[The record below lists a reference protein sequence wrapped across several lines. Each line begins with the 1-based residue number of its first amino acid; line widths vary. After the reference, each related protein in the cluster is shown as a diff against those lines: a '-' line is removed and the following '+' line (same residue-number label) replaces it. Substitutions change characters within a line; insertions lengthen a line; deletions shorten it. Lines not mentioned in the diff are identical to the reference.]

1 MHNKKI
7 LLVNPWVYD
16 FAAFDLW
23 AKPLGLLYL
32 GAMLRQNGCR
42 VDLIDCLASDQPVPR
57 IYGQGKFRREV
68 VDNPA
73 PLKHIPR
80 HYARYGMSIESFRA
94 KLSSLEPPDVVLVT
108 SLMTYWYPGVF
119 EAIRHIKAAFT
130 HTPVVLGGVYA
141 TLCSEHAA
149 ANSGADHI
157 ITGEGEM
164 ELMNLL
170 SDLWGVKPAYL
181 PDPDDLDQCAYP
193 CLDLEPSLRYGCIL
207 TSRGCPCRCTYCAAH
222 LLVKG
227 LRHRDPL
234 KVADEIAFWKGRGLK
249 DFAFYDDALL
259 TQSEFFAVP
268 LLKDIISRRLD
279 VRFHCPNALHAR
291 FITPDL
297 AHWMRSAGFIT
308 IRLGLETS
316 DPALQLS
323 TGNKVTTGEFLRA
336 VESLRQAGY
345 AGKDI
350 GVYLLCGLPRQ
361 EAGEVWGAIRLVRE
375 SGARPILAEY
385 SPIPHTG
392 LWDQAVESSPYP
404 LAEEPLFHN
413 NTLLPCEWTGFTYAM
428 YQELKQACRSGSE
441 A

>member
-1 MHNKKI
+1 MHGKKV

-16 FAAFDLW
+16 FAAYDLW

-57 IYGQGKFRREV
+57 ACGQGRFRREV
-68 VDNPA
+68 VDKPA
-73 PLKHIPR
+73 LLKHIPR
-80 HYARYGMSIESFRA
+80 HYARYGMSMAAFHDRLAQVER
-94 KLSSLEPPDVVLVT
+94 PDVVLVT

-119 EAIRHIKAAFT
+119 EAIRHIKAVFVG
-130 HTPVVLGGVYA
+130 TPVILGGVYA
-141 TLCSEHAA
+141 TLCSGHAA
-149 ANSGADHI
+149 AYSGADHI
-157 ITGEGEM
+157 ISGEGEM

-170 SDLWGVKPAYL
+170 TGRWGVKPVYP
-181 PDPDDLDQCAYP
+181 PDPDDLDARAYP
-193 CLDLEPSLRYGCIL
+193 CWDLEPSLRYGCIL

-222 LLVKG
+222 LMAGG
-227 LRHRDPL
+227 LRRRDPH
-234 KVADEIAFWKGRGLK
+234 KVADEIAFWHGRGLK

-259 TQSEFFAVP
+259 MQSDSLAAP
-268 LLKDIISRRLD
+268 MLKEIISRGLD

-291 FITPDL
+291 FITPEL
-297 AHWMRSAGFIT
+297 AHLMRAAGFIT

-316 DPALQLS
+316 DPARQFS
-323 TGNKVTTGEFLRA
+323 TGNKITTAEFLQA
-336 VESLRQAGY
+336 VDNLRRAGY
-345 AGKDI
+345 EGKDI

-361 EAGEVWGAIRLVRE
+361 EAGEILDAIRLVR
-375 SGARPILAEY
+375 GCGGRPILAEY

-392 LWDQAVESSPYP
+392 LWDQAVDASPYP

-428 YQELKQACRSGSE
+428 YQELKQACKDSS
-441 A
+441 

>member
-1 MHNKKI
+1 MHGRKV

-16 FAAFDLW
+16 FAAYDLW

-32 GAMLRQNGCR
+32 GGMLRQNGCH
-42 VDLIDCLASDQPVPR
+42 VDLIDCLSFDQSVPKT
-57 IYGQGKFRREV
+57 YGQGNFRREV
-68 VDNPA
+68 VDKPA
-73 PLKHIPR
+73 LLKHIPR
-80 HYARYGMSIESFRA
+80 YYARYGMSMEDFYTRLA
-94 KLSSLEPPDVVLVT
+94 KVERPDVVLVT

-119 EAIRHIKAAFT
+119 EAIRRIKAAFAR
-130 HTPVVLGGVYA
+130 TPVVLGGVYA
-141 TLCSEHAA
+141 TLCLEHAA

-170 SDLWGVKPAYL
+170 TGLWGVRPAY
-181 PDPDDLDQCAYP
+181 PTGPDDLDSRAYP
-193 CLDLEPSLRYGCIL
+193 CWDLEPGLRYGCIL
-207 TSRGCPCRCTYCAAH
+207 TSRGCPYRCTYCAAH
-222 LLVKG
+222 MMAGGV
-227 LRHRDPL
+227 RRRDPR
-234 KVADEIAFWKGRGLK
+234 KVADEVAFWQGRGLK

-259 TQSEFFAVP
+259 TQSESYAVP
-268 LLKDIISRRLD
+268 LLRDIVSRKLD

-291 FITPDL
+291 FITQEL
-297 AHWMRSAGFIT
+297 ARWMRAAGFIT

-316 DPALQLS
+316 DPARQYS
-323 TGNKVTTGEFLRA
+323 TGNKITTAEFLRA
-336 VESLRQAGY
+336 VDNLRQAGY
-345 AGKDI
+345 QGKDI

-361 EAGEVWGAIRLVRE
+361 EAGEVREAIRLVRE

-392 LWDQAVESSPYP
+392 LWDQAEDASPYP

-428 YQELKQACRSGSE
+428 YQELKQACKDGF
-441 A
+441 